1 MVPIVAM
8 IGIHKMQLREL
19 VRDTLT
25 EIGLWTK
32 PAEELILGTIA
43 QESKMGR
50 YIEQVS
56 GPALG
61 ICQMEPKTYEWLQ
74 EVYHEKYPWIL
85 APVKQLRYNMWLAIA
100 TCRLRY
106 MRDAHPIPADI
117 DGQAAYWKRVY
128 NTPLGAGTEA
138 EYLKNYKELCA

>member
-1 MVPIVAM
+1 
-8 IGIHKMQLREL
+8 MQLRGL
-19 VRDTLT
+19 VRDVLNEMGT
-25 EIGLWTK
+25 WSK
-32 PAEELILGTIA
+32 SAEELILGTIA

-61 ICQMEPKTYEWLQ
+61 LCQMEPATYKWLQ
-74 EVYHEKYPWIL
+74 EVYHEKYPWINVP
-85 APVKQLRYNMWLAIA
+85 ASHLRWNLWLGIA

-106 MRDAHPIPADI
+106 MRDTHPIPDDI
-117 DGQAAYWKRVY
+117 EGQAAYWKRVY

-138 EYLKNYKELCA
+138 EYLKNYRDLVAG